1 MQGEII
7 GSLYDDNLK
16 LVIGNI
22 FKETF
27 LKGYNSA
34 SGNNYI
40 FYLKGVFQSLF

>member
-7 GSLYDDNLK
+7 GSLYDDNHK

-22 FKETF
+22 FKETC
-27 LKGYNSA
+27 LKGDNS
-34 SGNNYI
+34 SSVNNYI